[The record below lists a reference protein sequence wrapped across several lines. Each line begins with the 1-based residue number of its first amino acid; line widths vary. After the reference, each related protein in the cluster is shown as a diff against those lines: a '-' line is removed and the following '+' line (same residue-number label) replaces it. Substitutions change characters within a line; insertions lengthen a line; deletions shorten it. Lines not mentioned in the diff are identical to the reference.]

1 MQSRFRKRETSPWH
15 CGMVRSASANK
26 LEFGPELLVE
36 PGKLLELAQI
46 KGGSSN
52 LNLEL
57 VSSRMCSLII

>member
-1 MQSRFRKRETSPWH
+1 MQSRFRERRLLGI
-15 CGMVRSASANK
+15 GMVRSASANK

-36 PGKLLELAQI
+36 PCKLLELAQI